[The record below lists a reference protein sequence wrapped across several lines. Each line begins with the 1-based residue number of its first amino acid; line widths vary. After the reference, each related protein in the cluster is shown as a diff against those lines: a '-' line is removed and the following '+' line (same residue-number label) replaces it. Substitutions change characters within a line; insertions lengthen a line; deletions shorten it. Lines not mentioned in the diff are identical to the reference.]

1 MANKKSK
8 ALRNKFWNSE
18 VLNLAVR
25 SIGNHLDL
33 TPSPNAV
40 HSGRSVICCLLNAST
55 TQTTINHVSNSGY
68 RAVEGTV
75 RYRLRDLEVDEV
87 EGKFNRMLKENVGNL
102 PKTLKLAI
110 DYVHIPF
117 YGEELSEG
125 DTVRTRAKQ
134 GTTRFFAYA
143 SIYVIKKNKR
153 YTLALKYCRKGEK
166 LTEVIDFLIKEV
178 EEAGFQ
184 VESLY
189 LDREF
194 FNVKVIKHL
203 QNREIPFLMPC
214 VLRGRSGGI
223 RELFVGRKSYKT
235 QYTMRNQEKEEA
247 TFQVNVVV
255 KYSQGKYGRHGIEY
269 FAYAVH
275 NMDIPVKRTFE
286 EYRKRFGIEC
296 SHRLMNTARA
306 RTTTK
311 KPALRLL
318 YVGIG
323 FLLMNLWIHL
333 QWELGIKRRGSRK
346 KVEWT
351 FKHMLRQITRTIED
365 ELGFIEW
372 VPVSV
377 PK

>member
-1 MANKKSK
+1 MANKKSV
-8 ALRNKFWNSE
+8 ALRNKFWNSDL
-18 VLNLAVR
+18 LNLTVGLIDDYLGLTSKPNTVHSDR
-25 SIGNHLDL
+25 SI
-33 TPSPNAV
+33 
-40 HSGRSVICCLLNAST
+40 ICSLLNAST
-55 TQTTINHVSNSGY
+55 TRTTINHVSNSGY

-87 EGKFNRMLKENVGNL
+87 QAKFNQMLKDKAGNL

-110 DYVHIPF
+110 DYVLIPF
-117 YGEELSEG
+117 YGEELDEG
-125 DTVRTRAKQ
+125 DTVRTKAKQ

-166 LTEVIDFLIKEV
+166 LTDVVDFLLREV
-178 EEAGFQ
+178 ECAGFQ
-184 VESLY
+184 VETLY
-189 LDREF
+189 LDRGF
-194 FNVKVIKHL
+194 FSVEVINHL
-203 QNREIPFLMPC
+203 QRREIPFLMPC

-223 RELFVGRKSYKT
+223 RNLFVGRKSYTT
-235 QYTMRNQEKEEA
+235 QYTMRNQAKEKA

-275 NMDIPVKRTFE
+275 NIDIPVNRTFE

-296 SHRLMNTARA
+296 SHRMMNTARA

-311 KPALRLL
+311 KPVLRLL

-323 FLLMNLWIHL
+323 FLLMNLWIYL
-333 QWELGIKRRGSRK
+333 QWTLGVKRRGGRK
-346 KVEWT
+346 KATWT
-351 FKHMLRQITRTIED
+351 FKLMLRQITRRIED
-365 ELGFIEW
+365 ELGFHKWI
-372 VPVSV
+372 PT
-377 PK
+377 PQ